1 MGPGLR
7 VASGEFGWFGLRHN
21 GVVTN
26 RLVSATSPYLL
37 QHADNP
43 VDWWEWSEEAFDEA
57 RRRNVPVFLSIGY
70 SACHW
75 CHVMAHESFED
86 PGVAAFLNEHFV
98 SIKVDR
104 EERPD
109 VDSIYME
116 ATVAMTGHGG
126 WPMSVFLDHE
136 QHPFYTGTYFPPSP
150 RHGMPSFMQILQ
162 AISSTWAERKQ
173 EVEATGR
180 RIVDAL
186 AARSVPTSS
195 DRLPTLEEMA
205 LPIEALSES
214 FDPRWGGFGSAPKF
228 PPSMVLEFLLRYAAV
243 TPHQSGGTALDMAER
258 TLEAMARGG
267 MYDQL
272 GGGFARYS
280 VDDQWVVP
288 HFEKMLYDNALLL
301 RVYLHWWRLTGSEF
315 ALRVVRETAEF
326 LIRDLRTPEGGF
338 ASALDADSEGVEGK
352 FYAWTPAQLVEAL
365 GPEDGHWAVDL
376 FAVTDSGTFEHGM
389 SVLQLLKDPSDR
401 DRYARVRAALW
412 TVRESRIHPARDDKV
427 VAAWNGMAIAA
438 LAEAGALCNE
448 PAWIDAAAGA
458 ADLLIAVHMGMTD
471 RLCRTSRD
479 GVAGA
484 NHGVLDDYGSV
495 AEGFLA
501 LYWATGD
508 DEWLTF
514 AGILLDVAVDHFSD
528 DSGGFY
534 DTSDDAPELIR
545 RPREA
550 SDNAEPSG
558 WFAVA
563 NALVTYASIV
573 ESPEHRARA
582 EQALGVVAAYGHAP
596 RAAGWGLA
604 ALMAILDG
612 PAEVTVD
619 PDATELVRTAQMTP
633 APGAVLRY
641 SRDAR
646 DSGAM
651 VCRHSV
657 CQLPTMDTERL
668 ATLLRERPPRG

>member
-1 MGPGLR
+1 
-7 VASGEFGWFGLRHN
+7 V
-21 GVVTN
+21 N
-26 RLVSATSPYLL
+26 RLAAATSPYLL

-43 VDWWEWSEEAFDEA
+43 VDWWEWSEEAFNEA
-57 RRRNVPVFLSIGY
+57 RRRGVPVFLSIGY

-75 CHVMAHESFED
+75 CHVMAHESFEA
-86 PGVAAFLNEHFV
+86 PEVAAYLNEYFV

-109 VDSIYME
+109 IDSIYME

-126 WPMSVFLDHE
+126 WPMSVFLD
-136 QHPFYTGTYFPPSP
+136 QDQRPFYTGTYFPPTP
-150 RHGMPSFMQILQ
+150 RHGMPSFTQLLR
-162 AISSTWAERKQ
+162 AITGAWTERRAD
-173 EVEATGR
+173 VEATGQ

-186 AARSVPTSS
+186 ASRDLPASGS
-195 DRLPTLEEMA
+195 RLPALEEMA
-205 LPIEALSES
+205 IPVNALAAS
-214 FDPRWGGFGSAPKF
+214 FDATWGGFGSAPKF
-228 PPSMVLEFLLRYAAV
+228 PPSMVLEFLLRYASLD
-243 TPHQSGGTALDMAER
+243 TGESGRSALAMAER
-258 TLEAMARGG
+258 TMEGMARGG

-280 VDDQWVVP
+280 VDGQWVVP

-315 ALRVVRETAEF
+315 ALRIVRETAEF

-352 FYAWTPAQLVEAL
+352 FYAWTPEQLIEVLGDVDGRWAAEA
-365 GPEDGHWAVDL
+365 
-376 FAVTDSGTFEHGM
+376 FSVTEAGTFEHGL
-389 SVLQLLKDPSDR
+389 SVLQLLTDPADR
-401 DRYARVRAALW
+401 ERLARVRAALW
-412 TVRESRIHPARDDKV
+412 SARETRIHPGRDDKV
-427 VAAWNGMAIAA
+427 VAAWNGLAIAA
-438 LAEAGALCNE
+438 LAEAGALCGE
-448 PAWIDAAAGA
+448 PAWMDAAAGA
-458 ADLLIAVHMGMTD
+458 ADLLISVHMGLTD
-471 RLCRTSRD
+471 RLSRTSRD
-479 GVAGA
+479 GIAGA
-484 NHGVLDDYGSV
+484 NLGVLDDYGDV

-501 LYWATGD
+501 LYWATAD

-514 AGILLDVAVDHFSD
+514 AGILLDVAVGHFSD
-528 DSGGFY
+528 ADGGFY
-534 DTSDDAPELIR
+534 DTADDAPALIR

-563 NALVTYASIV
+563 NALVTYAAIV
-573 ESPEHRARA
+573 ESAEHRTRA
-582 EQALGVVAAYGHAP
+582 EQALGVVAAYGSHAP
-596 RAAGWGLA
+596 RAAGWGLS
-604 ALMAILDG
+604 ALLAVLDG

-619 PDATELVRTAQMTP
+619 AQSADLVHVARMTS

-657 CQLPTMDTERL
+657 CQLPTMDPDRL
-668 ATLLRERPPRG
+668 ATLLRNRTPRG

>member
-1 MGPGLR
+1 MRMRDERER
-7 VASGEFGWFGLRHN
+7 V
-21 GVVTN
+21 
-26 RLVSATSPYLL
+26 TSPYLL
-37 QHADNP
+37 DHIDNP
-43 VDWWEWSEEAFDEA
+43 VDWWQWSPEAFAEA
-57 RRRNVPVFLSIGY
+57 RERDVPVFLSIGY
-70 SACHW
+70 AACHW

-86 PGVAAFLNEHFV
+86 AGVAAYLNENFV

-109 VDSIYME
+109 IDSIYME

-136 QHPFYTGTYFPPSP
+136 QRPFYTGTYFPPNP
-150 RHGMPSFMQILQ
+150 KHGMPSFAQILQ
-162 AISSTWAERKQ
+162 AIAGAWAERRVD
-173 EVEATGR
+173 VEATGQ

-186 AARSVPTSS
+186 ASRALPASGS
-195 DRLPTLEEMA
+195 RLPTWDEMA
-205 LPIEALSES
+205 IPVNALAAS
-214 FDPRWGGFGSAPKF
+214 FDAVWGGFGSAPKF
-228 PPSMVLEFLLRYAAV
+228 PPSMVLEFLLRYAARE
-243 TPHQSGGTALDMAER
+243 SGDAGRSALTMAER
-258 TLEAMARGG
+258 TMEGMARGG

-280 VDDQWVVP
+280 VDDHWVVP

-301 RVYLHWWRLTGSEF
+301 RVYLHWWRLTGSVF

-352 FYAWTPAQLVEAL
+352 FYAWTPAQLVEVL
-365 GPEDGHWAVDL
+365 GEEDGRWAADV
-376 FAVTDSGTFEHGM
+376 FCVTEGGTFEHGM
-389 SVLQLLKDPSDR
+389 SVLQLLADPDDGAR
-401 DRYARVRAALW
+401 LARVREALW
-412 TVRESRIHPARDDKV
+412 SAREQRIHPARDDKV
-427 VAAWNGMAIAA
+427 VAAWNGLAIAA
-438 LAEAGALCNE
+438 LAEAGALCDE
-448 PAWIDAAAGA
+448 PAWIEAAAGA
-458 ADLLIAVHMGMTD
+458 ADLLIAVHMNVTD
-471 RLCRTSRD
+471 RLWRTSRD
-479 GVAGA
+479 GLAGA
-484 NHGVLDDYGSV
+484 NLGVLDDYGDV

-514 AGILLDVAVDHFSD
+514 AGILLDVAVQHFSD
-528 DSGGFY
+528 DDGGFY
-534 DTSDDAPELIR
+534 DTADDAPALIR

-563 NALVTYASIV
+563 NALVTYAAIV
-573 ESPEHRARA
+573 ESSEHRARA
-582 EQALGVVAAYGHAP
+582 EQALGVVAAYGSQAP

-604 ALMAILDG
+604 AMLAVLDG

-619 PDATELVRTAQMTP
+619 PESVDLVRVARMSP

-657 CQLPTMDTERL
+657 CQLPTMDAARL
-668 ATLLRERPPRG
+668 AALLLDTAARG